1 MAECL
6 PMLRGAST
14 SVTSE
19 NLEMLRSTN
28 SLPFLPWFISIR
40 NRKIGGLYWYQGP
53 ATRWY
58 KLFHL
63 LFPRH
68 FSVQFDSLFHYSVSS
83 SSTYNSHMSMVWT
96 SGPPEFC
103 SVLQCVAVFCN
114 VLQCVAVC
122 CRVLQCVA
130 VYCSALQCVAVC
142 CRVLPCVAVC
152 CSVLQCVAGCCRV
165 LQCALQDS
173 TVQAALLALFSSHPH
188 PQPLALITLIRVN
201 THANAFW
208 MSHVTHME

>member
-1 MAECL
+1 
-6 PMLRGAST
+6 MLRGAST

-96 SGPPEFC
+96 TII
-103 SVLQCVAVFCN
+103 
-114 VLQCVAVC
+114 LQCVAVC
-122 CRVLQCVA
+122 CSVLQCIA
-130 VYCSALQCVAVC
+130 VRCS
-142 CRVLPCVAVC
+142 VLPCVAVC
-152 CSVLQCVAGCCRV
+152 CSVLQCVAVCCSVLQGVAVRCSVLQCVAVCCRV
-165 LQCALQDS
+165 LQGVAVRTSGFDS
-173 TVQAALLALFSSHPH
+173 SGRPPRSLFLSHTPTTPRFDH
-188 PQPLALITLIRVN
+188 PN
-201 THANAFW
+201 TSKYTCECILDESCH
-208 MSHVTHME
+208 TYE